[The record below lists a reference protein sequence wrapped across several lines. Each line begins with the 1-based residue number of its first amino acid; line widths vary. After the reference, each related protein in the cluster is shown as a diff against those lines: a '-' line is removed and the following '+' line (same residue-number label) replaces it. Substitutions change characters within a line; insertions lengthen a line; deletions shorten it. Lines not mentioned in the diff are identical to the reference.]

1 MGEKIL
7 ELRGI
12 TKRFSSVAAL
22 DAVSFD
28 IEKGACHCIIGENGA
43 GKSTLI
49 KILTGALRRTSGSM
63 LLDGRPY
70 EPHST
75 RDAKK
80 AGIGFLF
87 QELNV
92 VDTLTVEQNLTLG
105 EEDAKFGVIRRKKA
119 PSKAFEVL
127 RSIDPSIGANTRVG
141 DLSFAKK
148 QMVEIVKALAT
159 DARVVVM
166 DEPTAAISAEEV
178 SKLFSLIRELKSK
191 GVTIIYIS
199 HRLEELFQIG
209 DYSTVLRDGK
219 VIETKPLSAISSR
232 NELIGMM
239 LGKVIVEDYVP
250 NQVDLAET
258 VLEAKSLTN
267 KKLRNVS
274 FELYRGEILGFYG
287 LIGAG
292 KSEIARALYGV
303 DKATGTLL
311 VHGKQKHITAPYQAI
326 RERIALIPEER
337 RVEGLCT
344 QLSIS
349 ENIPMMNYSSIV
361 TRGVTSGEKERALAL
376 GYIEKIGIVCTS
388 EKQTTALLSGGNQQ
402 KVVFAKCLN
411 ANANVL
417 LLDEP
422 TRGVDVGA
430 KQEIYAMIRAQ
441 AAQGVSILLFSSEL
455 PEILNLCD
463 RIVLLYEGEIKGVLH
478 NDSSVST
485 EHIMQIATGGS

>member
-1 MGEKIL
+1 
-7 ELRGI
+7 
-12 TKRFSSVAAL
+12 VAAL
-22 DAVSFD
+22 DDVSFE
-28 IEKGACHCIIGENGA
+28 IEKGVCHCIIGENGA

-49 KILTGALRRTSGSM
+49 KILTGALRRTAGSM
-63 LLDGRPY
+63 VLDGKAYDPR
-70 EPHST
+70 ST
-75 RDAKK
+75 RDARK

-105 EEDAKFGVIRRKKA
+105 EEDTRFGVIRRRRA

-127 RSIDPSIGANTRVG
+127 QSIDSSIGANTRVG
-141 DLSFAKK
+141 ELSFAKK

-159 DARVVVM
+159 DARVVIM
-166 DEPTAAISAEEV
+166 DEPTAAISEDEV
-178 SKLFSLIRELKSK
+178 GKLFKLIRELKSK

-209 DYSTVLRDGK
+209 DVATVLRDGK
-219 VIETKPLSAISSR
+219 VIETKPLAAISSR
-232 NELIGMM
+232 TELIGMM

-250 NQVDLAET
+250 NKVDFTET
-258 VLEAKSLTN
+258 VLEAQNLTN
-267 KKLRNVS
+267 KKLKNVS

-292 KSEIARALYGV
+292 KSEIARALYGA
-303 DKATGTLL
+303 DKCTGAVL
-311 VHGKQKHITAPYQAI
+311 VRGKQTHITAPYQAI

-344 QLSIS
+344 QLVIS

-361 TRGVTSGEKERALAL
+361 TRGMTSGAKEKALARS
-376 GYIEKIGIVCTS
+376 YIEKVGIVCRG
-388 EKQTTALLSGGNQQ
+388 ERQTTAFLSGGNQQ

-411 ANANVL
+411 ANASVL

-441 AAQGVSILLFSSEL
+441 AAQGVSIVLFSSEL

-463 RIVLLYEGEIKGVLH
+463 RIILLYEGEIKGVLQ
-478 NDSSVST
+478 NDSRVNT
-485 EHIMQIATGGS
+485 ENIMHIATGGS

>member
-12 TKRFSSVAAL
+12 TKRFSGVAAL
-22 DAVSFD
+22 DNVSFE
-28 IEKGACHCIIGENGA
+28 IEKGVCHCIIGENGA

-49 KILTGALRRTSGSM
+49 KILTGALRRTGGTM
-63 LLDGRPY
+63 LLDGKAY
-70 EPHST
+70 DPHST
-75 RDAKK
+75 RDARK

-105 EEDAKFGVIRRKKA
+105 EEDAKFGVIRRGRA

-127 RSIDPSIGANTRVG
+127 QGIDSSIGANTRVG
-141 DLSFAKK
+141 ELSFAKK

-159 DARVVVM
+159 DARVVIM
-166 DEPTAAISAEEV
+166 DEPTAAISEDEV
-178 SKLFSLIRELKSK
+178 SKLFKLVRELKSK

-209 DYSTVLRDGK
+209 DFATVLRDGK

-232 NELIGMM
+232 TELIGLM

-250 NQVDLAET
+250 NKVDFTEKT
-258 VLEAKSLTN
+258 LEAKNLTN
-267 KKLRNVS
+267 KKLKNVS

-303 DKATGTLL
+303 DKCTGTVL
-311 VHGKQKHITAPYQAI
+311 VRGKQKHITAPYQAI

-344 QLSIS
+344 QLVIS

-361 TRGVTSGEKERALAL
+361 TRGVTSGAKEKALARS
-376 GYIEKIGIVCTS
+376 YIEKVGIVCRS
-388 EKQTTALLSGGNQQ
+388 ERQTTAFLSGGNQQ

-411 ANANVL
+411 ANASVL

-441 AAQGVSILLFSSEL
+441 AAKGVAIVLFSSEL
-455 PEILNLCD
+455 PEVLNLCD
-463 RIVLLYEGEIKGVLH
+463 RIILLYEGEIKGTLK
-478 NDSSVST
+478 NDFSVNT
-485 EHIMQIATGGS
+485 ENIMHIATGGS